1 MDPSTRWL
9 WDACDV
15 VSAIALYRLVISP
28 AVKWGAYALGSGR
41 FPATGSNGLYPDA
54 AIPGRGAVRA
64 ALVFLPLTAAALILG
79 RPPDAPA
86 SWVSTAALAAVLWKC
101 LTFDYDASRD
111 LSWQR
116 VDRAVIAAIG
126 GVALVWPQ
134 FGILALVLLCGRLG
148 AWTHHS
154 KAAIRILK
162 ITFAW
167 SVTSGVHEHVAR
179 RSAPKDDSVLLVL
192 VGAVFLSHYVVA
204 CVSKLQLGPR
214 PWDWVTKNRTDHLV
228 ASAYSWGWARFLAE
242 RHVRRILRP
251 LAAVA
256 VWMNAGT
263 IVAEGLGLMA
273 FLSRGLTVAAIS
285 IAVLFNLVVFV
296 TSGIFFWE
304 NMTVGIAL
312 LAALN
317 ATPAS
322 VFGIES
328 WLITLMVLLAVLSG
342 LVWRPSR
349 LGWWDTPFVARV
361 YWTGRTSTGEV
372 FGIHN
377 GFMSP
382 FDREFSRMRG
392 YVLTGEEFV
401 TFPLGGVE
409 DANIR
414 DRLNALRL
422 TEGDLAEIK
431 REYGQVYR
439 NDEDRALHVSYLRE
453 LFSRLNQGVPKSPLP
468 RFLRWLKAP
477 GGHLYY
483 WSDLPAYRLD
493 RGPLEAVQ
501 IRYQEVYYQSGQQT
515 WVRLC
520 DDLVLD
526 VTV

>member
-1 MDPSTRWL
+1 MDPSVRWL

-15 VSAIALYRLVISP
+15 VGTFALYRLAISP
-28 AVKWGAYALGSGR
+28 AMKWGAYALGSGR

-54 AIPGRGAVRA
+54 AVPGRGAVHT
-64 ALVFLPLTAAALILG
+64 ALVFLPLTAIALVLG
-79 RPPDAPA
+79 RTPDAPA

-101 LTFDYDASRD
+101 LTFDYDVSRG

-116 VDRAVIAAIG
+116 VDRLVIAATG
-126 GVALVWPQ
+126 GAALVWPQ
-134 FGILALVLLCGRLG
+134 CGMLALILLCGRLG

-162 ITFAW
+162 MTFAW
-167 SVTSGVHEHVAR
+167 SVTAGVHEHLAP
-179 RSAPKDDSVLLVL
+179 RSAPETGSVLLVL
-192 VGAVFLSHYVVA
+192 VVAVFLSHYVVA
-204 CVSKLQLGPR
+204 CVSKLRLGPR

-228 ASAYSWGWARFLAE
+228 ASAYSWGWARFLTE
-242 RHVRRILRP
+242 RQVRRILRP
-251 LAAVA
+251 LATVA

-263 IVAEGLGLMA
+263 IVAEGLGFTA

-285 IAVLFNLVVFV
+285 IAVVFSLVVFI

-304 NMTVGIAL
+304 NIAVGIAL
-312 LAALN
+312 IMALSAA
-317 ATPAS
+317 PAP
-322 VFGIES
+322 VFGVES
-328 WLITLMVLLAVLSG
+328 WLITMAVLLAVLSG
-342 LVWRPSR
+342 LAWRPSK

-372 FGIHN
+372 FRIHN

-392 YVLTGEEFV
+392 YALTDEEFV

-409 DANIR
+409 DAHVR

-422 TEGDLAEIK
+422 EGEDLAEIK
-431 REYGQVYR
+431 REYGRVYR
-439 NDEDRALHVSYLRE
+439 DDEDRALHVSYLRE
-453 LFSRLNQGVPKSPLP
+453 LFARLNEGVPKSPLP
-468 RFLRWLKAP
+468 RSLRWLKAP

-483 WSDLPAYRLD
+483 WGDLPAYRLD

-501 IRYQEVYYQSGQQT
+501 IRYQEVYYQSGRQT
-515 WVRLC
+515 WVRLR
-520 DDLVLD
+520 DELILD
-526 VTV
+526 VPV